1 MFGFAP
7 TASLDGRGEKQCE
20 TYESLSQTRG
30 YIKSTCFSRVVA
42 LLNSVGV
49 YVKGCRVRLVMGV
62 YMSCVSG
69 FSYRMY
75 IDSNHRNSQ
84 I

>member
-7 TASLDGRGEKQCE
+7 TASLNGRGEKQCE
-20 TYESLSQTRG
+20 TYKSLSQAG
-30 YIKSTCFSRVVA
+30 GCIESTCFSRVVA

-49 YVKGCRVRLVMGV
+49 YVKGCHVRPVMGAYV
-62 YMSCVSG
+62 SCVSG
-69 FSYRMY
+69 FSYMMY
-75 IDSNHRNSQ
+75 IDSNRHNSQ